1 MHSRANPT
9 SRGALDAL
17 QLARWRSAVRLVH
30 VYVASSYSDCVPVL
44 HDEIFCSHL
53 SIFDLITASSVV
65 IKPQEIIII

>member
-30 VYVASSYSDCVPVL
+30 VYVASSHSDCVPVL
-44 HDEIFCSHL
+44 HDEILCSHL
-53 SIFDLITASSVV
+53 SIFDLITARCVV
-65 IKPQEIIII
+65 IIKPQEIIM

>member
-30 VYVASSYSDCVPVL
+30 VYVASSHSDCVPVL
-44 HDEIFCSHL
+44 HDEIFCR

-65 IKPQEIIII
+65 IKPQEIII